1 MDMEMDQSPEGMESG
16 MMGEMD
22 DMEYGE
28 EGEQHMMEGEH
39 DPYGQ
44 EGEGEFDEYEMQGEG
59 EEEDAEQEEELD
71 FQSDPQFAGL
81 PPLDKMRKVRR
92 EIIRTINDIRAKF
105 NNASLH

>member
-1 MDMEMDQSPEGMESG
+1 MEMDQSPEGMESG

-28 EGEQHMMEGEH
+28 EGEHQPGMMMEGEE

-59 EEEDAEQEEELD
+59 EDEPEEDEDID
-71 FQSDPQFAGL
+71 FNADPQYAGM

-92 EIIRTINDIRAKF
+92 EILRTINDIRAKF
-105 NNASLH
+105 NHSALH